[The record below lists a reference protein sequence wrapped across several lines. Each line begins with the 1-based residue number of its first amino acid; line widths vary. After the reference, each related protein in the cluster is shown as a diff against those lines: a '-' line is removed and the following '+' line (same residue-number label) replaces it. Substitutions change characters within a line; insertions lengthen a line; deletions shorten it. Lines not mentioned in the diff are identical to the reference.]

1 MSIDKLSLRKT
12 CNAPEIES
20 WLMREKPRGNPGE
33 SSVKFSS
40 VLLQELAEPECVT
53 RDTTDEL
60 TKIYGV

>member
-1 MSIDKLSLRKT
+1 
-12 CNAPEIES
+12 
-20 WLMREKPRGNPGE
+20 MREKPRGNPGE

-53 RDTTDEL
+53 RDATDEL

>member
-1 MSIDKLSLRKT
+1 
-12 CNAPEIES
+12 
-20 WLMREKPRGNPGE
+20 MREKPRGNPGE